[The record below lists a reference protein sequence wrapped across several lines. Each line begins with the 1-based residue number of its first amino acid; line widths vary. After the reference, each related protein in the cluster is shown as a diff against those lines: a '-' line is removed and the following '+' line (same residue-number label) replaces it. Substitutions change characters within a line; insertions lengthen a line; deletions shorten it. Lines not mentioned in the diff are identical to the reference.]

1 MKKSLKVLKEVG
13 IGIGLFVIVALALV
27 IFLRSKVPI
36 DVKIPEASVCNTIDK
51 NEFLVAN
58 DGIENAQSAT
68 VIYQS
73 TTGDLET
80 YGSELR
86 YISGTTE
93 PFSASQS
100 STSDIPT
107 DVISNKQ

>member
-1 MKKSLKVLKEVG
+1 MKKALKILKEVG
-13 IGIGLFVIVALALV
+13 IGIVLFATVSIALV

-36 DVKIPEASVCNTIDK
+36 DVKIPEPAVCNTIDK
-51 NEFLVAN
+51 EEFLVAN

-73 TTGDLET
+73 TTGDLEI

-93 PFSASQS
+93 PFSTSQS
-100 STSDIPT
+100 TTSDIPT
-107 DVISNKQ
+107 DVIAKQQ